1 MELSLEGSTNSP
13 LLKMY
18 VPFRQ
23 WIVCLRYYVLSVPT
37 SSSSQLEL
45 HFALPI
51 GELMLTRRLLCR
63 EDLLDWSARKM
74 FRQAQTPEAKFNAE
88 PYGDRIDGFM

>member
-1 MELSLEGSTNSP
+1 
-13 LLKMY
+13 
-18 VPFRQ
+18 
-23 WIVCLRYYVLSVPT
+23 
-37 SSSSQLEL
+37 
-45 HFALPI
+45 
-51 GELMLTRRLLCR
+51 MLTRRLLCR